1 MLQGLVSLLY
11 SWLPPGLFLPIAAV
25 IGVAFLI
32 IAVKILTIIFDFL
45 FKFIDI
51 FMWSPVLRPRPWRT
65 VDA

>member
-32 IAVKILTIIFDFL
+32 IAVKILTIIYDFL

-51 FMWSPVLRPRPWRT
+51 FI
-65 VDA
+65 

>member
-11 SWLPPGLFLPIAAV
+11 SWLPAGLFLPAV

-32 IAVKILTIIFDFL
+32 IAVKILTVIFDFL

-51 FMWSPVLRPRPWRT
+51 FI
-65 VDA
+65 

>member
-1 MLQGLVSLLY
+1 MLQGLIALLFR
-11 SWLPPGLFLPIAAV
+11 WLPSGLWLPVCAV

-51 FMWSPVLRPRPWRT
+51 FI
-65 VDA
+65 

>member
-11 SWLPPGLFLPIAAV
+11 SWLPAGLFLPIAAV

-32 IAVKILTIIFDFL
+32 IAAKILAVIFDFL

-51 FMWSPVLRPRPWRT
+51 FI
-65 VDA
+65 